1 MLIGLATVLYLVSAL
16 FQLPSLLLQVLLKLA
31 LLAALPITLY
41 FFGFFSEREV
51 EKGKALAHQVLIRY
65 GLLSAAEPGR

>member
-1 MLIGLATVLYLVSAL
+1 
-16 FQLPSLLLQVLLKLA
+16 VLLKLA

-41 FFGFFSEREV
+41 FFGFFSEHEV
-51 EKGKALAHQVLIRY
+51 EKGKALAQQVLVRY

>member
-1 MLIGLATVLYLVSAL
+1 VLYLVSAL

-31 LLAALPITLY
+31 LVAALPIILY

-51 EKGKALAHQVLIRY
+51 EKGKALAQQVLIRY